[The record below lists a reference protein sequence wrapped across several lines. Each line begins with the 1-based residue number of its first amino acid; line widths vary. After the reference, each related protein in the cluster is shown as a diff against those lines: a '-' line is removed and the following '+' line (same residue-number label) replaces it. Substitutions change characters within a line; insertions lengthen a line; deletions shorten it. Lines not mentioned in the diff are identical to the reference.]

1 MGTTE
6 EQQHNQSSPKEELDW
21 LQINNLRKTYGNFTA
36 VKDIQLNIREG
47 EFLTLLGGSGSGKTT
62 TLLSVAGFLEPTSG
76 EILLKGDSILDKP
89 AHKRNI
95 GMVFQ
100 QYSLFPHMTIFD
112 NVAFPL
118 KMRKLG
124 KAEIKEKVKN
134 ILSLVE
140 LDDFSSRKP
149 TQLSG
154 GQQQRVALARA
165 LVFEPNILLMDEPL
179 AALDKK
185 LRETMQME
193 IRDLH
198 EKLGLTIIYVT
209 HDQEEALKMSDR
221 IAVFNKGSIEQIGT
235 PEDLYDRP
243 DTQFVAQFLGN
254 SNAVH
259 GEIVES
265 GDGYAMIENK
275 LGVSFKASTDISF
288 EKGDPVVAMI
298 RPEKVDISKT
308 KKDAMNRI
316 EAKVSE
322 MIYLGESYR
331 YILKTDAGE
340 EVIVKKQ
347 IRFVDETIFQIGD
360 TVYVTWEWEN
370 AVALP
375 SNGEAEEG

>member
-1 MGTTE
+1 MVTTE
-6 EQQHNQSSPKEELDW
+6 EQAVEAVTTEQTDW

-36 VKDIQLNIREG
+36 VKDIQLNIKQG

-76 EILLKGDSILDKP
+76 EILLNGDSILDKP

-100 QYSLFPHMTIFD
+100 QYSLFPHMSIFD

-124 KAEIKEKVKN
+124 KAEIKERVKN

-140 LDDFSSRKP
+140 LDGFSKRKP
-149 TQLSG
+149 SQLSG

-165 LVFEPNILLMDEPL
+165 LVFEPKILLMDEPL

-193 IRDLH
+193 IRQLH
-198 EKLGLTIIYVT
+198 DKLDLTIIYVT

-243 DTQFVAQFLGN
+243 GSQFVAQFLGN
-254 SNAVH
+254 SNAIH
-259 GEIVES
+259 GKVIES
-265 GDGYAMIENK
+265 SEGYATIENSQ
-275 LGVSFKASTDISF
+275 GDVFKASAN
-288 EKGDPVVAMI
+288 EKHATGDAVVVMV
-298 RPEKVDISKT
+298 RPEKVDIST
-308 KKDAMNRI
+308 KKKESLNII

-331 YILKTDAGE
+331 YILKTAAGE
-340 EVIVKKQ
+340 TVVVKKQ
-347 IRFVDETIFQIGD
+347 IRYVDEKVFQIGD
-360 TVYVTWEWEN
+360 TVYVTWELDN
-370 AVALP
+370 AVALS
-375 SNGEAEEG
+375 SNGDEG

>member
-1 MGTTE
+1 MVTTE
-6 EQQHNQSSPKEELDW
+6 DQINQAAEDEPDW
-21 LQINNLRKTYGNFTA
+21 LQINKLTKTYGNFTA
-36 VKDIQLNIREG
+36 VKDIHLNIRQG

-100 QYSLFPHMTIFD
+100 QYSLFPHMSIYD

-118 KMRKLG
+118 KMRKVE
-124 KAEIKEKVKN
+124 KKEVKERVDN

-140 LDDFSSRKP
+140 LDGFAKRKP
-149 TQLSG
+149 NQLSG

-165 LVFEPNILLMDEPL
+165 LVFEPSILLMDEPL

-193 IRDLH
+193 VRDLH

-221 IAVFNKGSIEQIGT
+221 IAVFNKGNIEQIGT
-235 PEDLYDRP
+235 PEELYDRP
-243 DTQFVAQFLGN
+243 DSQFVAQFLGN
-254 SNAVH
+254 SNAIH
-259 GEIVES
+259 GTVVEM
-265 GDGYAMIENK
+265 DEGYVTIKNGQDVA
-275 LGVSFKASTDISF
+275 FKASTDF
-288 EKGDPVVAMI
+288 TFKEGDKVVAMI

-316 EAKVSE
+316 EAKVAE

-331 YILKTDAGE
+331 YILKTGTGE

-347 IRFVDETIFQIGD
+347 IRYVDETIFQIGD
-360 TVYVTWEWEN
+360 TVYVTWEADN
-370 AVALP
+370 AVALA
-375 SNGEAEEG
+375 SNGEGEEA

>member
-1 MGTTE
+1 VVTTE
-6 EQQHNQSSPKEELDW
+6 EQAAEAATTKQTDW
-21 LQINNLRKTYGNFTA
+21 LQIKNLRKTYGKFTA
-36 VKDIQLNIREG
+36 VKDIQLNIKQG

-76 EILLKGDSILDKP
+76 EILLNGKSILDKP

-100 QYSLFPHMTIFD
+100 QYSLFPHMSIFD

-118 KMRKLG
+118 KMRKIG
-124 KAEIKEKVKN
+124 KAEIKERVKN

-140 LDDFSSRKP
+140 LDGFAKRKP
-149 TQLSG
+149 NQLSG

-185 LRETMQME
+185 LRETMQLE
-193 IRDLH
+193 IRQLH
-198 EKLGLTIIYVT
+198 EKLDLTIIYVT

-243 DTQFVAQFLGN
+243 GSQFVAQFLGN
-254 SNAVH
+254 SNAIH
-259 GEIVES
+259 GKVIES
-265 GDGYAMIENK
+265 DGDYATIENSQ
-275 LGVSFKASTDISF
+275 GEVFKASSDQ
-288 EKGDPVVAMI
+288 EYANGDAVVVMV
-298 RPEKVDISKT
+298 RPEKVDISTT
-308 KKDAMNRI
+308 KKESLNLI

-331 YILKTDAGE
+331 YILETAAGE
-340 EVIVKKQ
+340 TVVVKKQ
-347 IRFVDETIFQIGD
+347 IRYVDEKVFHIGD
-360 TVYVTWEWEN
+360 TVYVTWELDN

-375 SNGEAEEG
+375 SNGEEA

>member
-1 MGTTE
+1 VVTTE
-6 EQQHNQSSPKEELDW
+6 EQAAKTDATEQTDW
-21 LQINNLRKTYGNFTA
+21 LQIKNLRKTYGDFTA
-36 VKDIQLNIREG
+36 VKDIQLHIKQG

-76 EILLKGDSILDKP
+76 EILLNGDSLLDKP

-100 QYSLFPHMTIFD
+100 QYSLFPHMSIFD

-118 KMRKLG
+118 KMRKVG
-124 KAEIKEKVKN
+124 KAQIKERVEN

-140 LDDFSSRKP
+140 LDGFAKRKP
-149 TQLSG
+149 SQLSG

-193 IRDLH
+193 IRQLH
-198 EKLGLTIIYVT
+198 DKLDLTIIYVT

-243 DTQFVAQFLGN
+243 GTQFVAQFLGN
-254 SNAVH
+254 SNAIH
-259 GEIVES
+259 GKVIES
-265 GDGYAMIENK
+265 SGGYATIENDQ
-275 LGVSFKASTDISF
+275 GNVFKASAN
-288 EKGDPVVAMI
+288 EEHAEGDAVVVMV
-298 RPEKVDISKT
+298 RPEKVDISTT
-308 KKDAMNRI
+308 KKESLNLI

-331 YILKTDAGE
+331 YILKTAAGE
-340 EVIVKKQ
+340 TVVVKKQ
-347 IRFVDETIFQIGD
+347 IRYVDEKVFHIGD
-360 TVYVTWEWEN
+360 TVYVTWELDN

-375 SNGEAEEG
+375 SNGDEA

>member
-1 MGTTE
+1 MVTSE
-6 EQQHNQSSPKEELDW
+6 EQTDQTTTNEPVDW
-21 LQINNLRKTYGNFTA
+21 LQINKLRKTYGKFTA
-36 VKDIQLNIREG
+36 VKDIQLDIRKG

-76 EILLKGDSILDKP
+76 EILLNGDSILDKP

-118 KMRKLG
+118 KMRKVG
-124 KAEIKEKVKN
+124 KAEIKERVKN
-134 ILSLVE
+134 ILNLVE
-140 LDDFSSRKP
+140 LDSFAKRKP
-149 TQLSG
+149 NQLSG

-243 DTQFVAQFLGN
+243 ESQFVAQFLGN
-254 SNAVH
+254 SNAIH
-259 GEIVES
+259 GTVSETEE
-265 GDGYAMIENK
+265 GYVTITN
-275 LGVSFKASTDISF
+275 SHDDTFKASTDYTYSN
-288 EKGDPVVAMI
+288 GDTVVVMI

-308 KKDAMNRI
+308 KKDSLNRI
-316 EAKVSE
+316 EATVSE

-331 YILKTDAGE
+331 YILKTATGE

-347 IRFVDETIFQIGD
+347 IRYVDETVFQIGD
-360 TVYVTWEWEN
+360 TVYVTWEKEN

-375 SNGEAEEG
+375 SNGEGEEA

>member
-1 MGTTE
+1 VGTTE
-6 EQQHNQSSPKEELDW
+6 EQLGKAASREEVDW
-21 LQINNLRKTYGNFTA
+21 LQINNLRKTYGDFTA
-36 VKDIQLNIREG
+36 VKDIQLNIHKG

-76 EILLKGDSILDKP
+76 EILLNGDSIIDKP

-118 KMRKLG
+118 KMRKIG
-124 KAEIKEKVKN
+124 KAEMKEKVQN

-140 LDDFSSRKP
+140 LEDFAKRKP
-149 TQLSG
+149 NQLSG

-193 IRDLH
+193 IRELH

-221 IAVFNKGSIEQIGT
+221 IAVFNEGSIEQIGT

-243 DTQFVAQFLGN
+243 DSQFVAQFLGN
-254 SNAVH
+254 SNAIH
-259 GEIVES
+259 GKIVES
-265 GDGYAMIENK
+265 NDGYATIENAQD
-275 LGVSFKASTDISF
+275 VTFKATTDFSF
-288 EKGDPVVAMI
+288 NKGDSVVAMI

-316 EAKVSE
+316 KATVSE

-331 YILKTDAGE
+331 YILKTAVGE
-340 EVIVKKQ
+340 EVVVKKQ
-347 IRFVDETIFQIGD
+347 IRYVDETVFQIGD
-360 TVYVTWEWEN
+360 TVYVTWEQDN

-375 SNGEAEEG
+375 SNGGAEAG

>member
-1 MGTTE
+1 MVTSE
-6 EQQHNQSSPKEELDW
+6 EQTDQTTTNEPVDW
-21 LQINNLRKTYGNFTA
+21 LQINKLRKTYGKFTA
-36 VKDIQLNIREG
+36 VKDIQLDIRKG

-76 EILLKGDSILDKP
+76 EILLNGDSILDKP

-118 KMRKLG
+118 KMRKVG
-124 KAEIKEKVKN
+124 KAEIKERVKN
-134 ILSLVE
+134 ILNLVE
-140 LDDFSSRKP
+140 LDSFAKRKP
-149 TQLSG
+149 NQLSG

-243 DTQFVAQFLGN
+243 ESQFVAQFLGN
-254 SNAVH
+254 SNAIH
-259 GEIVES
+259 GTVSETEE
-265 GDGYAMIENK
+265 GYVTITN
-275 LGVSFKASTDISF
+275 SHDNTFKASTDYTYSN
-288 EKGDPVVAMI
+288 GDTVVVMI

-308 KKDAMNRI
+308 KKDSLNRI
-316 EAKVSE
+316 EATVSE

-331 YILKTDAGE
+331 YILKTATGE

-347 IRFVDETIFQIGD
+347 IRYVDETVFQIGD
-360 TVYVTWEWEN
+360 TVYVTWEKEN

-375 SNGEAEEG
+375 SNGEGEEA

>member
-1 MGTTE
+1 MVTTE
-6 EQQHNQSSPKEELDW
+6 EQAAEAATTKQTDW
-21 LQINNLRKTYGNFTA
+21 LQIKNLRKTYGKFTA
-36 VKDIQLNIREG
+36 VKDIQLNIKQG

-76 EILLKGDSILDKP
+76 EILLNGKSILDKP

-100 QYSLFPHMTIFD
+100 QYSLFPHMSIFD

-118 KMRKLG
+118 KMRKIG
-124 KAEIKEKVKN
+124 KAEIKERVKN

-140 LDDFSSRKP
+140 LDGFAKRKP
-149 TQLSG
+149 NQLSG

-185 LRETMQME
+185 LRETMQLE
-193 IRDLH
+193 IRQLH
-198 EKLGLTIIYVT
+198 EKLDLTIIYVT

-243 DTQFVAQFLGN
+243 GSQFVAQFLGN
-254 SNAVH
+254 SNAIH
-259 GEIVES
+259 GKVIES
-265 GDGYAMIENK
+265 DGDYATIENSQ
-275 LGVSFKASTDISF
+275 GEVFKASSDQ
-288 EKGDPVVAMI
+288 EYANGDAVVVMV
-298 RPEKVDISKT
+298 RPEKVDISTT
-308 KKDAMNRI
+308 KKESLNLI

-331 YILKTDAGE
+331 YILETAAGE
-340 EVIVKKQ
+340 TVVVKKQ
-347 IRFVDETIFQIGD
+347 IRYVDEKVFHIGD
-360 TVYVTWEWEN
+360 TVYVTWELDN

-375 SNGEAEEG
+375 SNGEEA

>member
-1 MGTTE
+1 M
-6 EQQHNQSSPKEELDW
+6 
-21 LQINNLRKTYGNFTA
+21 QINNLRKTYGDFTA
-36 VKDIQLNIREG
+36 VKDIQLNIHKG

-76 EILLKGDSILDKP
+76 EILLNGDSIIDKP

-118 KMRKLG
+118 KMRKIG
-124 KAEIKEKVKN
+124 KAEMKEKVQN

-140 LDDFSSRKP
+140 LEDFAKRKP
-149 TQLSG
+149 NQLSG

-193 IRDLH
+193 IRELH

-221 IAVFNKGSIEQIGT
+221 IAVFNEGSIEQIGT

-243 DTQFVAQFLGN
+243 DSQFVAQFLGN
-254 SNAVH
+254 SNAIH
-259 GEIVES
+259 GKIVES
-265 GDGYAMIENK
+265 NDGYATIENAQD
-275 LGVSFKASTDISF
+275 VTFKATTDFSF
-288 EKGDPVVAMI
+288 NKGDSVVAMI

-316 EAKVSE
+316 KATVSE

-331 YILKTDAGE
+331 YILKTAVGE
-340 EVIVKKQ
+340 EVVVKKQ
-347 IRFVDETIFQIGD
+347 IRYVDETVFQIGD
-360 TVYVTWEWEN
+360 TVYVTWEQDN

-375 SNGEAEEG
+375 SNGGAEAG